1 MKPNLS
7 RRPIQAS
14 TLTNVLIVIVTLAL
28 LAALYLAMLA
38 RPKSRSS
45 RASCVMNLK
54 EMGLAFRMW
63 SNDHNDLFPWQVST
77 NQGGSKEFSGG
88 REVFRHFE
96 AASNELNSPSV
107 LKCPDDPNRSRADY
121 FTNFSNQNIS
131 YFIAL
136 NSIVDDP
143 AKVLTG
149 DRNLK
154 LNGVVVKTPLVA
166 WTTNQVLG
174 WTKEIKDAGSLVFS
188 DWSARIATTE
198 LLTRS
203 LRKSGIP
210 TNYFAVPVVP

>member
-14 TLTNVLIVIVTLAL
+14 MLTDVLIVIATLAL
-28 LAALYLAMLA
+28 LAALFLPALV
-38 RPKSRSS
+38 RGPKRGS
-45 RASCVMNLK
+45 RASCISNLK
-54 EMGLAFRMW
+54 QVGLAFRMW

-96 AASNELNSPSV
+96 AISNELNSPKV
-107 LKCPDDPNRSRADY
+107 LKCPSDPNRSRADY